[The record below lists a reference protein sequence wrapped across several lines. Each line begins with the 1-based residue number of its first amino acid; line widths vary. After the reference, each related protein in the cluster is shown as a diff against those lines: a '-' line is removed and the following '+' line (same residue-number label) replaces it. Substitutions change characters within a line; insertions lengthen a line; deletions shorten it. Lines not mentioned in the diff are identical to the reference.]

1 MHKICILQKLAL
13 FLLHNN
19 LINISF
25 SRAMYTIA
33 GRTVQGSRSNILYHI
48 EAILISAIWGI
59 TFVSTKVL
67 MSSGLGPEEIMLL
80 RFVLAYIF
88 IWTISPRKLWA
99 NKLKDELL
107 MLVLGIVGGSFYF
120 LAENIALQYIQASDV
135 SILLSII
142 PLLSALVA
150 PLFFKTEKITKP
162 LIIGAV
168 VALAGVGF
176 VVMNEH
182 VALHP
187 NPIGDVLVVGASM
200 MWVAYGIIIK
210 KLGKGYS
217 SVFITRKVFF
227 YGILTIIPA
236 FPIMGTGL
244 HLEALI
250 SLKVILNLLFLGL
263 IASYWCFLS
272 WNKVIDRLGIVTS
285 NNYLYLSP
293 LATFVFSAIVL
304 NETITFEAIVGA
316 SLILVGVFLA
326 QKK

>member
-1 MHKICILQKLAL
+1 
-13 FLLHNN
+13 
-19 LINISF
+19 
-25 SRAMYTIA
+25 MYTLA
-33 GRTVQGSRSNILYHI
+33 GRTVQGSRNNIFYHI
-48 EAILISAIWGI
+48 QAILISAIWGI

-67 MSSGLGPEEIMLL
+67 MTSGLGPEEIMLL

-88 IWTISPRKLWA
+88 IWTISPRKFWA
-99 NKLKDELL
+99 NKLKDEFL
-107 MLVLGIVGGSFYF
+107 MLVLGVVGGSFYF

-150 PLFFKTEKITKP
+150 PLFFKTEKITKS
-162 LIIGAV
+162 LIVGAV
-168 VALAGVGF
+168 VALAGVGL

-182 VALHP
+182 AELHP
-187 NPIGDVLVVGASM
+187 NPIGDILVIAASI

-210 KLGKGYS
+210 KLGKAYS
-217 SVFITRKVFF
+217 SIFITRKVFF
-227 YGILTIIPA
+227 YGILTILPV

-244 HLEALI
+244 HLEAMLN
-250 SLKVILNLLFLGL
+250 LKVVLNLLFLGL
-263 IASYWCFLS
+263 IASYWCYFS
-272 WNKVIDRLGIVTS
+272 WNKVIDRLGVVTS

-304 NETITFEAIVGA
+304 NETITLEALVGA

-326 QKK
+326 QKKQSS